1 MCIRDSHPRGCLVAD
16 DVDADQPAQAV
27 VARTRAEL
35 GLRRLVS
42 IHVVGNE
49 ASARVMVKLGMSL
62 ERETVQPDTG
72 RQVRVYAMD
81 L

>member
-1 MCIRDSHPRGCLVAD
+1 MPHPG
-16 DVDADQPAQAV
+16 P
-27 VARTRAEL
+27 
-35 GLRRLVS
+35 GVS

-72 RQVRVYAMD
+72 RQVRVYAMH